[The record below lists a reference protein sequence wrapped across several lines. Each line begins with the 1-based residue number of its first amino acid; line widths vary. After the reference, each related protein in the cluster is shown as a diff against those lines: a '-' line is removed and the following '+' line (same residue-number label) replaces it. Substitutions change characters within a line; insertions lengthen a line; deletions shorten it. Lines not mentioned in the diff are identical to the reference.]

1 MYTSNEGETVETIYD
16 ILKVEHDQIANLFQQ
31 ALRDG
36 SKVSFF
42 KVKLKTDPHLMG
54 EEKFFYPLLEEKE
67 ELRELVSHA
76 YEEHNEAKILIS
88 EMENMDER
96 DEKWTAKLSEL
107 KQSIDHHVEEEG
119 KVFERAR
126 NALSQEKA
134 EEIAKQYIEFKRS
147 YMNRIETGE
156 SLA

>member
-1 MYTSNEGETVETIYD
+1 METIYD
-16 ILKVEHDQIANLFQQ
+16 ILKAEHDQMADLFQQ

-42 KVKLKTDPHLMG
+42 KVKLKTDPHMMG
-54 EEKFFYPLLEEKE
+54 EERLFYPLLEKKE

-76 YEEHNEAKILIS
+76 YEEHNEAKVLIS
-88 EMENMDER
+88 EIEGMDER
-96 DEKWTAKLSEL
+96 DEKWTVKLSEL
-107 KQSIDHHVEEEG
+107 KQSIDNHIEEEEG

-126 NALSQEKA
+126 SVLSQEKA

-156 SLA
+156 YLA

>member
-1 MYTSNEGETVETIYD
+1 METIYD
-16 ILKVEHDQIANLFQQ
+16 ILKTEHDQIADLFQQ

-42 KVKLKTDPHLMG
+42 KIKLKTDPHMMG
-54 EEKFFYPLLEEKE
+54 EERFFYPQFEQSE

-76 YEEHNEAKILIS
+76 YEEHNEAKTLTFEI
-88 EMENMDER
+88 EGMEER
-96 DEKWTAKLSEL
+96 DERWTDKISEL
-107 KQSIDHHVEEEG
+107 KQIIDHHIEEEES
-119 KVFERAR
+119 KIFEKAR
-126 NALSQEKA
+126 NTLSQEKA
-134 EEIAKQYIEFKRS
+134 EEIAQQYIEFKRS

>member
-1 MYTSNEGETVETIYD
+1 METIYN
-16 ILKVEHDQIANLFQQ
+16 ILKAEHDQMADLLQQ

-42 KVKLKTDPHLMG
+42 KVKLKADPHMMG
-54 EEKFFYPLLEEKE
+54 EEKFFYPVLEGEDK
-67 ELRELVSHA
+67 LSELVSHA
-76 YEEHNEAKILIS
+76 YEEHNEAKVLIF
-88 EMENMDER
+88 EMEGMDER

-107 KQSIDHHVEEEG
+107 KQSIDHHIEEEEG

-126 NALSQEKA
+126 SILSQEKA

-156 SLA
+156 SLT

>member
-1 MYTSNEGETVETIYD
+1 VETIYN
-16 ILKVEHDQIANLFQQ
+16 ILKAEHDQMADLLQQ

-42 KVKLKTDPHLMG
+42 KVKLKADPHMMG
-54 EEKFFYPLLEEKE
+54 EEKFFYPVLEGEDK
-67 ELRELVSHA
+67 LSELVSHA
-76 YEEHNEAKILIS
+76 YEEHNEAKVLIF
-88 EMENMDER
+88 EMEGMDER

-107 KQSIDHHVEEEG
+107 KQSIDHHIEEEEG

-126 NALSQEKA
+126 SILSQEKA

-156 SLA
+156 SLT